1 MNIRSSSLAAFL
13 YVGAVVNDAV
23 ILDNILL
30 LSWSKVLFSLS
41 IFAFLASGLALR
53 KPSRVESFCFF
64 YAITLISLS
73 LLLSSGSFSS
83 QSLSVGISLG
93 IGFVS
98 FMIVYRSRLDPK
110 VLCNCFSLWMIMSVA
125 LAFFQA
131 VSGHGYISDRVFLSN
146 LVPGLYRGAGLMSD
160 PNYFGLL
167 CLLALALTFSQ
178 TISYRLFV
186 RGVLVVG
193 VILSGSRASAIALLI
208 ILIFSAYNKPMNFK
222 KLSIGVLVVFFSLL
236 VVYFLRDFLPH
247 DLSKVFD
254 PYYYSQS
261 SDRNSLSDRFS
272 AVQSAFLVFMENPL
286 FGYGIGNFVNHP
298 YNHHGQVSHNTYAE
312 VLAESGLA
320 GILVFLGFF
329 GYLLQLL
336 FSSTDKDFGQTMANS
351 LAIFI
356 LVFLA
361 MSMTLVTHYSKIMF
375 FVITV
380 VSLYLGS
387 FKRKAEV

>member
-1 MNIRSSSLAAFL
+1 MNIRLSYLAAFL

-23 ILDNILL
+23 ILDDILL
-30 LSWSKVLFSLS
+30 LSWSKVLFLLS
-41 IFAFLASGLALR
+41 VLAFLASGLTLR
-53 KPSRVESFCFF
+53 KPSRVEFFCFL
-64 YAITLISLS
+64 YAFSLISLS

-93 IGFVS
+93 IGFIS
-98 FMIVYRSRLDPK
+98 FVIVYRSHLDLK
-110 VLCNCFSLWMIMSVA
+110 VLCNCFFCWMIISVA
-125 LAFFQA
+125 LSFFQA

-178 TISYRLFV
+178 TISHRLFV
-186 RGVLVVG
+186 RGVLVIG

-208 ILIFSAYNKPMNFK
+208 ILIFSAYNKSMNFRK
-222 KLSIGVLVVFFSLL
+222 ISIGVLVVFFSLL
-236 VVYFLRDFLPH
+236 VVYYLRDLLPH

-272 AVQSAFLVFMENPL
+272 AVQSAFSVFMENPF

-298 YNHHGQVSHNTYAE
+298 YNYHGQVSHNTYTE
-312 VLAESGLA
+312 ILAESGLA
-320 GILVFLGFF
+320 GILLFLGFF
-329 GYLLQLL
+329 AYLLQLL
-336 FSSTDKDFGQTMANS
+336 FSSADKGFGQTRGNS
-351 LAIFI
+351 LVIFI

-387 FKRKAEV
+387 LKIKAGV